1 MQQTSIN
8 FEQGYALSP
17 SASSR
22 KTLKERI
29 QSAKSSV
36 NKWLDTKS
44 EFYSRI
50 AEFEV
55 TRRVAFRIGIVLP
68 IAMVVGAV
76 CVEQAPL
83 VSLAAMGVSGWIVYR
98 LNKGEKGGQA

>member
-68 IAMVVGAV
+68 IAMVVAAV

-83 VSLAAMGVSGWIVYR
+83 VTVAAMAVSGWLVYR
-98 LNKGEKGGQA
+98 LNQDEKGGQA

>member
-1 MQQTSIN
+1 MSLRERMRTTGRVIN
-8 FEQGYALSP
+8 Q
-17 SASSR
+17 
-22 KTLKERI
+22 
-29 QSAKSSV
+29 
-36 NKWLDTKS
+36 WLDTRS

-68 IAMVVGAV
+68 IAMVVAAA

-83 VSLAAMGVSGWIVYR
+83 VTVAAMAVSGWLVYR
-98 LNKGEKGGQA
+98 LNQDEKGGER